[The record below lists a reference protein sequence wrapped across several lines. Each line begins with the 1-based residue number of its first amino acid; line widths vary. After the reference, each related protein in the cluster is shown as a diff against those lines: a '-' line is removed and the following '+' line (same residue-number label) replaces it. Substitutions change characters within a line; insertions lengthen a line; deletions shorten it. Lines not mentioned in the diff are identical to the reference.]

1 MSAVQSATI
10 TVNRLP
16 APHARLRTY
25 LVATVAVAIG
35 TLAIAAMMT
44 LSILLAA
51 PASSFGAAPAP
62 RPMAQPSAP
71 YGLDR

>member
-16 APHARLRTY
+16 ASHARLHTY
-25 LVATVAVAIG
+25 VVATVAVAIG
-35 TLAIAAMMT
+35 TLAVAVVMT

-62 RPMAQPSAP
+62 QTMAQPSAP